1 MLPALIVTAILLAVP
16 IVTTIVRVITDGGA
30 GLGQLFAIPNFGQVM
45 LNTVGW
51 TVGAVVG
58 AMLIGYIGAIVLQS
72 KSLRLTGLW
81 RSLIMIPWIIP
92 GVVGATIWRWSLS
105 TDYGLINRYLLDL
118 GIISQPVNWLSNPS
132 VVLWAV
138 VVIQVWVTAPF
149 VVLMVSAALAAIPEE
164 RFEAARLDG
173 ASAAK
178 VLWYVTL
185 PGIRST
191 TAIALLTLA
200 IWALN
205 SFTIIYVTTSGGPA
219 GASTILPILLYQ
231 AFQNGNESLV
241 AAIALLQLVIGAVF
255 AVFFARTMRTDLED
269 QS

>member
-1 MLPALIVTAILLAVP
+1 M
-16 IVTTIVRVITDGGA
+16 
-30 GLGQLFAIPNFGQVM
+30 
-45 LNTVGW
+45 
-51 TVGAVVG
+51 
-58 AMLIGYIGAIVLQS
+58 S
-72 KSLRLTGLW
+72 
-81 RSLIMIPWIIP
+81 PWIIP

-118 GIISQPVNWLSNPS
+118 GVIAKPVNWLSDPS

-138 VVIQVWVTAPF
+138 VVIQIWVTAPF

-164 RFEAARLDG
+164 RYEAARLDG
-173 ASAAK
+173 ASAPK
-178 VLWYVTL
+178 VLWYIVF
-185 PGIRST
+185 PGIRTT
-191 TAIALLTLA
+191 TAIALLTLT

-231 AFQNGNESLV
+231 AFQNGNGSLV
-241 AAIALLQLVIGAVF
+241 AAVALLQLVIGAVL
-255 AVFFARTMRTDLED
+255 AVFFARTQKTDVED